1 MKALILAGGKGTR
14 LRPLTYT
21 SAKQLIPIANKPTI
35 QYGIEAIIEAGIT
48 DIGIIVG
55 DTKKDI
61 MTALGDGSQFGAHF
75 TYIEQDHPRGLAH
88 AVMISE
94 DFMDGDSFLMYLGD
108 NVVQDGVKNFVDDF
122 QKQNQTHSCHAMVLL
137 NPVSNP
143 SQYGVVVLEDGQIVR
158 LIEKPKVPPS
168 NLALVG
174 VYLFDKNIFTA
185 VKNIKP
191 SWRNEYEITDAI
203 QWLVDQ
209 KLNVSPHIIHNWWKD
224 TGKPEDMLEANRIL
238 LEKIRGN
245 IKGDICEKSHISRS
259 VQIGEGSMIENSTIR
274 GPAIIGK
281 NVHIKNA
288 YIGPFTSIG
297 DETQIINAEVE
308 NSIIMEH
315 SKIEDINTRLDSCL
329 LGRGVQVCSQVRR
342 PKSIALVLG
351 DNSTVDLSV

>member
-48 DIGIIVG
+48 EIGIIVG

-61 MTALGDGSQFGAHF
+61 MNALGDGSQFGAVF
-75 TYIEQDHPRGLAH
+75 TYIEQDSPRGLAH
-88 AVMISE
+88 AVMIAE

-122 QKQNQTHSCHAMVLL
+122 QKQDANAMVLL
-137 NPVSNP
+137 NPVPNP
-143 SQYGVVVLEDGQIVR
+143 SQYGVVVMENNTIVQ

-174 VYLFDKNIFTA
+174 VYLFDNNIFKA
-185 VKNIKP
+185 VHSIKP
-191 SWRNEYEITDAI
+191 SWRNELEITDAI

-209 KLNVSPHIIHNWWKD
+209 KLQVSPHIIHNWWKD

-238 LEKIRGN
+238 LEKIRGD
-245 IKGDICEKSHISRS
+245 IQGEICEGSHVTRS
-259 VQIGEGSMIENSTIR
+259 VEIGEGSIIENSTIR

-297 DETQIINAEVE
+297 DNTSIENAEVE
-308 NSIIMEH
+308 NSIIMEQ
-315 SKIEDINTRLDSCL
+315 SKIKDINTRLDSCL
-329 LGRGVQVCSQVRR
+329 LGKGVQVCSQIRR